1 MPRLPQVIAM
11 TSAGAPSPKG
21 NLEEALRGAA
31 PIYVLPKDDVAE
43 KVITPALAAS
53 ATARVM
59 MGFFASQALGEIA
72 PGLATFLRETAAP
85 LQLIVSPFLT
95 KSDQEALAR
104 GLDGVELAGMK
115 LSEKLPDADALSR
128 HTLACLAWL
137 VAQGRLEVKVALM
150 RDALFHPKVWIFGSG
165 DKVAVLHGSANMTGA
180 GLGKNR
186 EQLSLSRAWANEDG
200 ALTCSRLV
208 QEFELL
214 WRGGDNDCLVVDLPK
229 AVSEKLLRD
238 YKSASPPDENECRRL
253 WRRAHGIPET
263 TADETVVA
271 RVGAE
276 TTFKIPA
283 WLNFR
288 AGDYAHQ
295 GAAVDAWREASW
307 RGILEMCT
315 GSGKTLTAMIGAHHL
330 CAEAGPLLIV
340 VAAPYNVLVQQWCGE
355 IELFGLR
362 AVDLTAAGGPKG
374 RDRAIADARR
384 RLKMGLSPSEALVV
398 SIDTLSTVE
407 FIESIAR
414 HDGPK
419 LLIADECHNLG
430 AGGFMGLSP
439 DCFDYRL
446 GLSATPVRQYDAEGT
461 DALFDYFGGGDEPC
475 FRFGL
480 EEAIGKCLT
489 PYDYHV
495 HFVAL
500 DDEEMAE
507 WRELSAQIARLAWKI
522 AAGVDDDRL
531 NNLLRRR
538 RLVLE
543 TARAKLGSLCA
554 LLDGEDLERLRYTL
568 IYATD
573 KDPKQLEAVNAALNA
588 RNVLFHQLTSEETGD
603 RKRARRLLDAFQAG
617 SLQVLTAKRVLDEG
631 VNVPQIER
639 AYILASTTVR
649 RQWVQRRG
657 RLLRM
662 CKEIGKTHAVIH
674 DLVALSPE
682 ALAGEELDQDAKKIV
697 NSELDRV
704 WEFARLSRNGAVTG
718 GAFAKVEELRSLLG
732 GRVDG
737 L

>member
-1 MPRLPQVIAM
+1 MTGPENTGTSLAM
-11 TSAGAPSPKG
+11 GD
-21 NLEEALRGAA
+21 LEFALRGAA
-31 PIYVLPKDDVAE
+31 PIYVLPKDDVAAR
-43 KVITPALAAS
+43 VITPALAAS
-53 ATARVM
+53 KTARVM

-72 PGLATFLRETAAP
+72 PGLATFLRETTAP
-85 LQLIVSPFLT
+85 LQLVVSPFLT
-95 KSDQEALAR
+95 QSDQDALAK
-104 GLDGVELAGMK
+104 GLDGTELAVTRF
-115 LSEKLPDADALSR
+115 SELMPDADELSR

-137 VAQGRLEVKVALM
+137 VSQGRLEIKVALM

-165 DKVAVLHGSANMTGA
+165 ETVAVLHGSANMTGA

-186 EQLSLSRAWANEDG
+186 EQLSLARAWANEDG
-200 ALTCSRLV
+200 AHTCTRLTE
-208 QEFELL
+208 EFDVL

-238 YKSASPPDENECRRL
+238 YKSASPPDESDCRKL
-253 WRRAHGIPET
+253 WRRAQGFPEE
-263 TADETVVA
+263 TAEEAVA
-271 RVGAE
+271 ARAGDRAG
-276 TTFKIPA
+276 FKIPE
-283 WLNFR
+283 WLDYR

-295 GAAVDAWREASW
+295 GQAVDAWREAKW

-315 GSGKTLTAMIGAHHL
+315 GAGKTLTAMVGAHYLH
-330 CAEAGPLLIV
+330 AEVGPLLIV

-384 RLKMGLSPSEALVV
+384 RLRMGLSPSEALVV
-398 SIDTLSTVE
+398 SNDTLSTRE
-407 FIESIAR
+407 FIEAVAR

-430 AGGFMGLSP
+430 AGSFMELAP
-439 DCFDYRL
+439 ECFDYRL

-461 DALFDYFGGGDEPC
+461 DALFAYFGGAEEPC

-500 DDEEMAE
+500 DEDEMAE
-507 WRELSAQIARLAWKI
+507 WRDLSAQIGRLAWKI
-522 AAGVDDDRL
+522 AAGIEDDRL
-531 NNLLRRR
+531 NNLFRRR

-543 TARAKLGSLCA
+543 TARGKLDTLCD
-554 LLDGEDLERLRYTL
+554 LLDVEDLEKLRYTL

-573 KDPKQLEAVNAALNA
+573 KDPKQLDAVNAELNA
-588 RNVLFHQLTSEETGD
+588 RHVLFHQLTSEETGD
-603 RKRARRLLDAFQAG
+603 RQRARRLLDAFQAG

-682 ALAGEELDQDAKKIV
+682 AFEGDELDQDAKKIV

-732 GRVDG
+732 SHDG